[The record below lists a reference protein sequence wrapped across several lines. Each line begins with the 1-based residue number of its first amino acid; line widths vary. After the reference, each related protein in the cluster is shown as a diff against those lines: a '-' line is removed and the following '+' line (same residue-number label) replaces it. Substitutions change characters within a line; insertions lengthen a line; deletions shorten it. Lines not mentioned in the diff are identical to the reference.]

1 MIDKVAARLPSWK
14 AKFLDRH
21 GRLTLVNSVLSSI
34 PVHFLTVFQIK
45 KWAIKQINKI
55 MRGFLW
61 KGEPNVSGGHC
72 LVMWPKAARPKPL
85 GGLGILDLQRFG
97 RALRLRWLWYEW
109 VDPNRP
115 WVETPPCDLT
125 DKALF
130 RASTIVTI
138 GRGDKA
144 SFWHSSWL
152 NGRAPIDIAPN
163 LYPLAW
169 RKNQKVKDDLLHMNW
184 TRGLWR
190 MEYVQ

>member
-34 PVHFLTVFQIK
+34 PVHFL
-45 KWAIKQINKI
+45 
-55 MRGFLW
+55 
-61 KGEPNVSGGHC
+61 SGGHC

-138 GRGDKA
+138 GRGDKV